1 MAQAARTAP
10 KSRSAAFCNLGH
22 QARGVADMSGRDRG
36 AGDGRKT
43 ESQRDTQKDRSHH
56 PVFLPAYMKLA
67 APVIELIHGT
77 LGNNFLVEGGKASI
91 PQRREACCQAN
102 FS

>member
-10 KSRSAAFCNLGH
+10 KSRSAAFRSLDD
-22 QARGVADMSGRDRG
+22 QASGVADVSGCNRG
-36 AGDGRKT
+36 TGSGRKT
-43 ESQRDTQKDRSHH
+43 ESQRGAQKDRSHH
-56 PVFLPAYMKLA
+56 PVFLPVSMKLA

-77 LGNNFLVEGGKASI
+77 LGNNFLVEGGKTSI
-91 PQRREACCQAN
+91 PQRRVACCQAN

>member
-1 MAQAARTAP
+1 MALAARTPP
-10 KSRSAAFCNLGH
+10 KSRTAAFRNLGH

-36 AGDGRKT
+36 ASGGRKT
-43 ESQRDTQKDRSHH
+43 ESQRGAQNDRSHH

-91 PQRREACCQAN
+91 G
-102 FS
+102 